1 MAVTFKSHYREV
13 TAAVQEATDR
23 ALEIAGAK
31 AEGYA
36 KANLTRNGSVITGNL
51 RNSITH
57 RQVSSDTEVI
67 GTNVNYAPFV
77 ELGHHQEPG
86 RYVPAIK
93 KRLKRRFV
101 PGKPY
106 LRPAAEGHGEEY
118 AKIWAREL
126 NKINK

>member
-1 MAVTFKSHYREV
+1 MAITFKSHYREV

-36 KANLTRNGSVITGNL
+36 KINL
-51 RNSITH
+51 RTPKPHKSGIEKPNVVTSNLINSITH
-57 RQVSSDTEVI
+57 RQISKDTEVI
-67 GTNVNYAPFV
+67 GTNVEYAPFV
-77 ELGHHQEPG
+77 ELGTSKSWA
-86 RYVPAIK
+86 Y
-93 KRLKRRFV
+93 
-101 PGKPY
+101 PY

-118 AKIWAREL
+118 AKIWASEL